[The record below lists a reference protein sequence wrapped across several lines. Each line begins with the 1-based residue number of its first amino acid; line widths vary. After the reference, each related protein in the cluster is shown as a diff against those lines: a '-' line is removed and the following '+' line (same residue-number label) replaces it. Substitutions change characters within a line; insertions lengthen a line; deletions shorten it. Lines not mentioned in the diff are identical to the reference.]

1 MRYVAVIIAVFI
13 LSSCQTAPNNA
24 DSRTENPKEVVSVLH
39 SVGRSFDIR
48 DTGVKYC
55 PVDGKHFSSR
65 VNVCPE
71 HKVKLIPVE

>member
-1 MRYVAVIIAVFI
+1 MKRVAVIIVLFI
-13 LSSCQTAPNNA
+13 LSGCQTVPKNA
-24 DSRTENPKEVVSVLH
+24 SSKTEDPKEVVSVLH

-65 VNVCPE
+65 VNICPE